1 VGEGGREG
9 GYTWQTVCVMRGC
22 QTGSIFVFGFDRLF
36 EQTFAII
43 SKYAAVFGSARD
55 SLNRIG
61 VSRAIAITMDH
72 SADHRA
78 DRALSPLSR
87 VRGGEGGVG
96 NTSRAYP
103 FLLSFFF
110 LWRVDTLSD
119 VDRLSRADAARR
131 EAKGRSQAGAA
142 DSVDRRRHRLTQPST
157 PPRCRR
163 CRRFSSPSRCH
174 VIL

>member
-87 VRGGEGGVG
+87 VRGGGGRGRKYVAG
-96 NTSRAYP
+96 VS
-103 FLLSFFF
+103 FLAFF
-110 LWRVDTLSD
+110 LFLV
-119 VDRLSRADAARR
+119 ARGH
-131 EAKGRSQAGAA
+131 AI
-142 DSVDRRRHRLTQPST
+142 RR
-157 PPRCRR
+157 
-163 CRRFSSPSRCH
+163 
-174 VIL
+174 